1 MVLEVRGGNKTEM
14 SKTKMDKYIFK
25 CIDTSTMYEFCFSCY
40 AKDRNE
46 AIEKF
51 EKNNRGSVVYTHI
64 AVVM

>member
-1 MVLEVRGGNKTEM
+1 METAVLEARGG

-46 AIEKF
+46 AIKKF
-51 EKNNRGSVVYTHI
+51 EKSNRGSVVYTHI